1 MRYGF
6 HGLSYEFIMLK
17 LSKRKASLNKKKIII
32 AHLGNGA
39 SMAAVKKSTGMET
52 TMGLSPIGGL
62 VMGTRSGD
70 LDPGVFL
77 FLLKQTKMA
86 EGQLD
91 ELLSKQ
97 SGLKAIAGISDVK
110 ELLRNEETDPDCHEA
125 ITMFCYQ
132 AKKHIG
138 ALTAAMGGLDMLI
151 FTGGIGEN
159 AAAIRERICHNMNFL
174 GIEIDKKSN
183 RRNRKVISPQS
194 AKVKVQVI
202 RTNEEQMIAHHTQN
216 IINHRNL

>member
-1 MRYGF
+1 
-6 HGLSYEFIMLK
+6 MLK
-17 LSKRKASLNKKKIII
+17 LSERHASLNKKKIII

-39 SMAAVKKSTGMET
+39 SMAAIKKGTGIET

-77 FLLKQTKMA
+77 FLLKQTKMS
-86 EGQLD
+86 EGKLD
-91 ELLSKQ
+91 ELLSKR

-110 ELLRNEETDPDCHEA
+110 ELLKNEENDPNCHEA
-125 ITMFCYQ
+125 LTVFCYQ
-132 AKKHIG
+132 VKKYIG
-138 ALTAAMGGLDMLI
+138 ALTAAMGGLDILI

-159 AAAIRERICHNMNFL
+159 AAVIRERICHDMNFL
-174 GIEIDKKSN
+174 GIKIDEKLN
-183 RRNRKVISPQS
+183 RGNRKIISCKS
-194 AKVKVQVI
+194 AKVKVQVVK
-202 RTNEEQMIAHHTQN
+202 TNEEQMIAYHTQN